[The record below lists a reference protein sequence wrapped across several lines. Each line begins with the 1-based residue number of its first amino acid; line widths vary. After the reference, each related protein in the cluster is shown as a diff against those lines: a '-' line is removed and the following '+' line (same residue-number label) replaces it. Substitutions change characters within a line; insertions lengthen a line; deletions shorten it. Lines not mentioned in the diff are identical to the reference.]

1 MEASR
6 MRRWGAPSLADCFA
20 QRSPRWS
27 LFRRYSACYIKNARE
42 QIKQNRSQP
51 KDNQFML
58 NQRKTQM
65 KPDES
70 NAIPTHTTKATE
82 PMPPQKKL
90 PKSALVVLG
99 AMALVIAI
107 VIVFGIYSR
116 VAAENRLQQATL
128 QAAIPSVNVAHPQ
141 PGDRDQELV
150 LPGNTQAF
158 IDSPVYART
167 NGYLKIWYFD
177 IGARVHK
184 RQLLAEIETPELDQQ
199 LRQARAELATAEANQ
214 NLSQITAA
222 RDENLLKTHSVSTQE
237 RDNAVNGNAANQAT
251 VQSNQANVARLE
263 QLQSYEK
270 VYAPFDGIITARET
284 DIGALID
291 AGANAPKELFHIASI
306 SKLRVYVAVPEVY
319 SVAAQSGA
327 PADLM
332 LDEYPGETFH
342 GTLVRN
348 SDSID
353 QASRTLLVEVDV
365 VNAGGRL
372 KPGAYVQVHLKMPES
387 MRSLVVPAN
396 ALLFRREGLQVGVVR
411 DGKAEL
417 VRVTPGHDYGDSME
431 ILSGLQPTD
440 DVILS
445 PSDSLTS
452 GTAVEISGS
461 KMGGTVK

>member
-1 MEASR
+1 M
-6 MRRWGAPSLADCFA
+6 P
-20 QRSPRWS
+20 
-27 LFRRYSACYIKNARE
+27 
-42 QIKQNRSQP
+42 KQGETPIN
-51 KDNQFML
+51 
-58 NQRKTQM
+58 
-65 KPDES
+65 S
-70 NAIPTHTTKATE
+70 NDTDSIAVDTTKVPETSPAEVPETK
-82 PMPPQKKL
+82 PPIGKFSRSGL
-90 PKSALVVLG
+90 IVLG
-99 AMALVIAI
+99 ATGLVVAI
-107 VIVFGIYSR
+107 VIIFGIHSR
-116 VAAENRLQQATL
+116 VAAETRLQQATF
-128 QAAIPSVNVAHPQ
+128 QAAIPSVNVVHPQ
-141 PGDRDQELV
+141 PGDRAQELV

-158 IDSPVYART
+158 IDSPIYART
-167 NGYLKIWYFD
+167 NGYLKVWYVD
-177 IGARVHK
+177 IGARVSK
-184 RQLLAEIETPELDQQ
+184 GQLLAEIETPELDQQ
-199 LRQARAELATAEANQ
+199 LRQARAELATAEANL

-237 RDNAVNGNAANQAT
+237 RDNAVNGNAANEAT

-365 VNAGGRL
+365 VNAGGRI

-431 ILSGLQPTD
+431 ILAGLQPTD

-452 GTAVEISGS
+452 GTPVQISGS
-461 KMGGTVK
+461 KKEGVDE